1 MMTDRVLSHSSF
13 SHIVDVSI
21 ERIDIADWLFNLPE
35 AEYQRC
41 CPPDHIGAGAT
52 STDNDRRMSINVEMI
67 GEPLMVQHYIGEITE
82 PHLCR
87 MVSLSDAFTPN
98 GRTKVHVLWE
108 LSVKPINS
116 TQCEY
121 INSVTATPTE
131 EFLDFIK
138 RHGISFEQAAAAR
151 QAAGGDHNRRE
162 TPLFG
167 ESIARRA
174 LVRSSPLR
182 RVVG

>member
-1 MMTDRVLSHSSF
+1 MRTLVGGCRCG
-13 SHIVDVSI
+13 HI
-21 ERIDIADWLFNLPE
+21 
-35 AEYQRC
+35 
-41 CPPDHIGAGAT
+41 
-52 STDNDRRMSINVEMI
+52 
-67 GEPLMVQHYIGEITE
+67 HYEITE
-82 PHLCR
+82 QPWFGFACHCTDCQQLTASAF
-87 MVSLSDAFTPN
+87 SLGIT
-98 GRTKVHVLWE
+98 VH
-108 LSVKPINS
+108 S

-131 EFLDFIK
+131 EFFDFIK
-138 RHGISFEQAAAAR
+138 QHGISFEQAAAAR

-167 ESIARRA
+167 ESIARRT